1 MDFSL
6 LIPPI
11 LGAFIG
17 YITNWLAIKMLF
29 RPYEEKYIFGIK
41 VPFTPGL
48 IPKRR
53 KEIAEAIAN
62 TIEEHILPLEK
73 LKKLFE
79 ESDYKQRIHKRVELV
94 IDELIDTTI
103 EDIKRTIKEG
113 ISVGKLTIKG
123 TLIVAALDKV
133 LDRALEKTKEK
144 LKKRIKERATH
155 IIEEH
160 IEEELPIMLAQL
172 NIREMVIETFL
183 ELDIETMEKIV
194 VGFSEKQLKHIT
206 YTGAILGAL
215 IGAIESV
222 YIFFTTY

>member
-53 KEIAEAIAN
+53 REIAEAIAN

-172 NIREMVIETFL
+172 NIREMVIETFM
-183 ELDIETMEKIV
+183 EIDIETMEKIV

-222 YIFFTTY
+222 YILFTT